1 MKSFL
6 IATIIL
12 TSLPAFASCPLDDN
26 ENLSCS
32 MAQFQKPMDMTY
44 STRNSIKEYS
54 ATPEARLNPSRNE
67 PGEKML
73 REFGPKTTNFNYNA
87 DCQFGVCY
95 DKSGDAL
102 FLQSGKRR

>member
-12 TSLPAFASCPLDDN
+12 TSLPAFAACPLDEDS
-26 ENLSCS
+26 LTCS

-44 STRNSIKEYS
+44 STRDSIKEHS
-54 ATPEARLNPSRNE
+54 GTPEARLRPTRNE
-67 PGEKML
+67 AGEKML
-73 REFGPKTTNFNYNA
+73 REFGPTSRDYNYNA

-95 DKSGDAL
+95 DKGENPL
-102 FLQSGKRR
+102 FLQGYRK